1 MKIEQECKIKSI
13 ESEFLKLSKNDKVQ
27 LSSIANNHK
36 RGFFNDGTDSLQVE
50 LYMFDNDLG
59 RVKVSIDTMSQS
71 HVENLRVVLEMLQG
85 SV

>member
-27 LSSIANNHK
+27 ISSILSK
-36 RGFFNDGTDSLQVE
+36 RGGGFWVVDSGSLIVDMH
-50 LYMFDNDLG
+50 LFDDDLG
-59 RVKVSIDTMSQS
+59 DVKVSIEAMSPKQ
-71 HVENLRVVLEMLQG
+71 VENLQIVLEMLQG

>member
-27 LSSIANNHK
+27 LSTVAYNRK
-36 RGFFNDGTDSLQVE
+36 RGFFNDGTDSLLLE
-50 LYMFDNDLG
+50 MSLFDKDIG
-59 RVKVSIDTMSQS
+59 SVKVSIQSMSQS
-71 HVENLRVVLEMLQG
+71 HFENLKTILEMLQG